1 MIKDNKMATPK
12 KEKQTYTRE
21 QVIEL
26 LKRQIA
32 DCADSI
38 QGNCSEYCAKKKIL
52 ETKIVEV

>member
-1 MIKDNKMATPK
+1 MATPK
-12 KEKQTYTRE
+12 KQKQTYTME